1 MMESKHIDES
11 LEKKQDDEIQQ
22 VSPLDQY
29 FASLGIHEDSSEQV
43 KEEELP
49 EEKESKEPSA
59 LRRVFNFVLTIII
72 CFVIA
77 FLITRFVI
85 RRNTVK
91 GTSMVPTLYHRD
103 EIFVEKISRLFAG
116 GLKRYDIV
124 TADTDRKAS
133 DGEEMIII
141 KRVIGLPG
149 ERVRIEN
156 GHVYINDRQLEEP
169 YLPESVRT
177 YPHNPDYANVLLGE
191 DEYYLLG
198 DNRENSQD
206 SRDIGAVSRGDIEG
220 KLLIRF
226 YPFSRFGV
234 PD

>member
-1 MMESKHIDES
+1 MMESKNIAES
-11 LEKKQDDEIQQ
+11 SEKKQDDQTLQ

-29 FASLGIHEDSSEQV
+29 FDSLGIQDDLPDKDKG
-43 KEEELP
+43 KENSLD
-49 EEKESKEPSA
+49 KESKQPSTF
-59 LRRVFNFVLTIII
+59 RRILNFVLTVII

-77 FLITRFVI
+77 FLITRFVV

-91 GTSMVPTLYHRD
+91 GTSMAPTLLHSD
-103 EIFVEKISRLFAG
+103 EIFVEKISRLFKG
-116 GLKRYDIV
+116 GLKRHDIV
-124 TADTDRKAS
+124 TADTNRKGNS
-133 DGEEMIII
+133 GEEMIII
-141 KRVIGLPG
+141 KRIIGLPG
-149 ERVRIEN
+149 ERVCIEN
-156 GHVYINDRQLEEP
+156 GSVYINDRKLEEP
-169 YLPESVRT
+169 YLPETMRT
-177 YPHNPDYANVLLGE
+177 FPHNPDYANVLLGE

-206 SRDIGAVSRGDIEG
+206 SRDIGAVSRDDIEG